1 MRQLIARAMMPVRRS
16 HNFAGVLGSY
26 RGSAFKSSRTGLAR
40 ADFTIQRAGK
50 VAISEPYDVGL
61 KVCLPCYPTITGLLD
76 NKVPI
81 LRVSFW
87 LHGNR
92 RRHRLLS
99 VPAILG
105 QDNFSI
111 ALDVLG
117 RLEHAP
123 IHAPQTLNGRKTETF
138 KFQTVG

>member
-16 HNFAGVLGSY
+16 HNFAGVLGGY

-40 ADFTIQRAGK
+40 AGFTNQRAGK
-50 VAISEPYDVGL
+50 IAISEPYDVGL
-61 KVCLPCYPTITGLLD
+61 KVCLPCHPTITGLLD

-81 LRVSFW
+81 LWVSFW

-99 VPAILG
+99 TPVILG
-105 QDNFSI
+105 QDSSSI

-117 RLEHAP
+117 
-123 IHAPQTLNGRKTETF
+123 
-138 KFQTVG
+138 

>member
-1 MRQLIARAMMPVRRS
+1 MRQLTARAVTPVHRS
-16 HNFAGVLGSY
+16 HNFVGVLGGY

-40 ADFTIQRAGK
+40 AGFAIQRAGK

-61 KVCLPCYPTITGLLD
+61 KVCLPCRPTITGLLD

-81 LRVSFW
+81 LWVSFQ
-87 LHGNR
+87 LYGNR

-99 VPAILG
+99 TPVILG
-105 QDNFSI
+105 QDSSSI

-117 RLEHAP
+117 
-123 IHAPQTLNGRKTETF
+123 
-138 KFQTVG
+138 

>member
-1 MRQLIARAMMPVRRS
+1 MRQLIARAVTPVRRS
-16 HNFAGVLGSY
+16 HNFVGVLGGY

-40 ADFTIQRAGK
+40 AGFTNQRAGK
-50 VAISEPYDVGL
+50 IAISEPYDVGL
-61 KVCLPCYPTITGLLD
+61 KVCLPCHPTITGLLD

-81 LRVSFW
+81 LWVSSW

-99 VPAILG
+99 IPAILG

-117 RLEHAP
+117 RLDHARP
-123 IHAPQTLNGRKTETF
+123 YARQ
-138 KFQTVG
+138 